1 MVKAFTWL
9 VTILLP
15 FFLYHT
21 MFYLLYF
28 ILNVKSTMV
37 NAFSWLVANIVIY
50 TNDMLQLGNLCKTL
64 GPV

>member
-21 MFYLLYF
+21 IFYLLYF
-28 ILNVKSTMV
+28 ILNIKSTMV
-37 NAFSWLVANIVIY
+37 NAFSWLVANIVVY

>member
-37 NAFSWLVANIVIY
+37 NAFSWLVANIVVY

>member
-1 MVKAFTWL
+1 MVKSFTWL

-21 MFYLLYF
+21 IFYLLYF
-28 ILNVKSTMV
+28 ILNIKSTMV
-37 NAFSWLVANIVIY
+37 NAFSWLVANIVVYI
-50 TNDMLQLGNLCKTL
+50 NDMLQLGNLCKTL

>member
-21 MFYLLYF
+21 IFYLLYF

>member
-15 FFLYHT
+15 FFLYYT
-21 MFYLLYF
+21 IFYLLYF

-37 NAFSWLVANIVIY
+37 NAFSWLVANIVVY

>member
-21 MFYLLYF
+21 IFYLLYF

-37 NAFSWLVANIVIY
+37 NAFSWLVANIVVY